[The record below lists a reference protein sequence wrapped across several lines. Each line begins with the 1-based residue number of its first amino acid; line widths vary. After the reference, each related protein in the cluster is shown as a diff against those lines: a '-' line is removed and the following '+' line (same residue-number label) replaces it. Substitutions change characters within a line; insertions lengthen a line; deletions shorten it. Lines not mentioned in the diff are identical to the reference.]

1 MGKMNH
7 ALLYGNY
14 EDAFAFMNDA
24 QVGRLVRAMLHFLNT
39 EEELPLKQGDLF
51 AWSLIKDQ
59 LKRNM
64 EKYDEVC
71 EKNRQ
76 NSRKYWDAQKA
87 KEGENKDGAPC
98 EPEPKTLENTTVSD
112 YDTASLMR
120 LRDAKRSVGIQ

>member
-39 EEELPLKQGDLF
+39 EEELPLKQCDLC

-76 NSRKYWDAQKA
+76 NSRKYWDAQKS
-87 KEGENKDGAPC
+87 EGRGKCGRGAFRAGA
-98 EPEPKTLENTTVSD
+98 ET
-112 YDTASLMR
+112 R
-120 LRDAKRSVGIQ
+120 